1 MRIVQMRTWCLLGI
15 LITPLAYASESDEL
29 ALAIKQLDYL
39 DARLASAHV
48 EALKREQPTR
58 FYLDYQQIK
67 QDIEVIRQGL
77 KHYLNPSRAQPSAL
91 IPFSEQYRKSIIH
104 E

>member
-15 LITPLAYASESDEL
+15 LITPLAYSSESDEL

-39 DARLASAHV
+39 DARLASAEI

-58 FYLDYQQIK
+58 FYLDFQQIK

-77 KHYLNPSRAQPSAL
+77 KHYLYPSRAQPSAL
-91 IPFSEQYRKSIIH
+91 TPFSAQYQR
-104 E
+104 ENYP

>member
-1 MRIVQMRTWCLLGI
+1 MRIIQIRTWYLLGI
-15 LITPLAYASESDEL
+15 LITPLAYASESNEL

-39 DARLASAHV
+39 DARLAFANV
-48 EALKREQPTR
+48 EALKREQLTR

-67 QDIEVIRQGL
+67 QDIEAIRQGL

-91 IPFSEQYRKSIIH
+91 IPFSEQYQQEH
-104 E
+104 HP

>member
-1 MRIVQMRTWCLLGI
+1 MRIVQMRTWCLLGL

-29 ALAIKQLDYL
+29 VLAIKQLDYL
-39 DARLASAHV
+39 DVRLTSAHV

-67 QDIEVIRQGL
+67 QDIEAIRQGI
-77 KHYLNPSRAQPSAL
+77 KHYLNPLRAQPSCVPSQVL
-91 IPFSEQYRKSIIH
+91 
-104 E
+104 

>member
-1 MRIVQMRTWCLLGI
+1 MRIVQMRTWCLLGL

-39 DARLASAHV
+39 DARLAFAHV

-91 IPFSEQYRKSIIH
+91 IPFSEQYRKSITH

>member
-1 MRIVQMRTWCLLGI
+1 MRIVQIRAWYLLGL
-15 LITPLAYASESDEL
+15 LIAPLTYASESDEL
-29 ALAIKQLDYL
+29 VLAIKQLDYL

-48 EALKREQPTR
+48 EVLKREQPTR

-67 QDIEVIRQGL
+67 QDIEAIRQGL

-91 IPFSEQYRKSIIH
+91 ISFSAQYQQEH
-104 E
+104 HP

>member
-1 MRIVQMRTWCLLGI
+1 MRIIQMRTWYLLGI
-15 LITPLAYASESDEL
+15 LITPLAYASESNEL

-39 DARLASAHV
+39 DARLASANV
-48 EALKREQPTR
+48 EALKREQPGR

-67 QDIEVIRQGL
+67 QDIEAIRQGL

-91 IPFSEQYRKSIIH
+91 IPFSAQYQQEHHR
-104 E
+104 

>member
-29 ALAIKQLDYL
+29 ALAIKQLNYL

>member
-1 MRIVQMRTWCLLGI
+1 MRIIQMRTWYLLGI

-39 DARLASAHV
+39 DARLASAEI
-48 EALKREQPTR
+48 EAFKREQLTR

-67 QDIEVIRQGL
+67 EDIEAIRQGL
-77 KHYLNPSRAQPSAL
+77 KHYLNPSRAQPSDL
-91 IPFSEQYRKSIIH
+91 IPFSAQYQH
-104 E
+104 EYHQ